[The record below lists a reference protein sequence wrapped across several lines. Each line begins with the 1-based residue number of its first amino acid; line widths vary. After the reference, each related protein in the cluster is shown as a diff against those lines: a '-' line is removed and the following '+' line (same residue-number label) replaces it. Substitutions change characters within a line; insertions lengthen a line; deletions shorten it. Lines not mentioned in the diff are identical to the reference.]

1 MRSEFKDYYLVLD
14 VSKNATL
21 DEINMAFRRLSRKY
35 HPDISADEMAEEK
48 YQEITEAYEVLSDDK
63 KRREYDLNYDYL
75 KSKKDS
81 KEDYTSK
88 NDSGKN
94 YTDEDIRRLRIIKI
108 KEQVLEALK
117 KAHKLLDEIK
127 KLKVHQ
133 ILKKIHKEIGEF
145 MNYLDDDIDFLKK
158 ESDFYKKRLKLC
170 KNKIIGFGIFGL
182 ISDGIMA
189 LVMIN
194 DIDSNYMG
202 LAISGFEVVSAGVIV
217 LVLNELMKY
226 LKNSYDYEDTLEKI
240 RKFSEM

>member
-1 MRSEFKDYYLVLD
+1 
-14 VSKNATL
+14 
-21 DEINMAFRRLSRKY
+21 
-35 HPDISADEMAEEK
+35 
-48 YQEITEAYEVLSDDK
+48 
-63 KRREYDLNYDYL
+63 
-75 KSKKDS
+75 
-81 KEDYTSK
+81 
-88 NDSGKN
+88 
-94 YTDEDIRRLRIIKI
+94 
-108 KEQVLEALK
+108 
-117 KAHKLLDEIK
+117 
-127 KLKVHQ
+127 
-133 ILKKIHKEIGEF
+133 

-202 LAISGFEVVSAGVIV
+202 LAISGFEVVSAGTIV

-240 RKFSEM
+240 RKFSGM